1 MTDIWTSVKV
11 AMKMRIPE
19 HACRMW
25 IEPIECLNEEGNAFV
40 IACPNHFFRKRI
52 LENYASLIE
61 SELRNATGNNWT
73 LVVRIREKAEAVKKR
88 KPRTEKPACPPQLAL
103 PQMNTYQSSGHL
115 LRKEFTF
122 DRFVVGKNN
131 DFAYS
136 AALSLA
142 SRKDKTQNPLFLL
155 SQSGMGKSHLS
166 QAIGHHIIHHFPK
179 ETVFYVTAE
188 DFTNEM
194 VHAFRNNSIE
204 QFKEKYRRYC
214 DVLLLEDVHFLTG
227 KERTQTELALA
238 LDYLLNAQKKII
250 FTSCY
255 LPSDIPKLNDQLRS
269 RLSGGIISGIEAP
282 DYRTRIK
289 ILEKKMAGNGCQIP
303 RAVAEY
309 LAGEL
314 SENVRQL
321 ESGLICLTAKASL
334 TGVPVD
340 MRLAESVVRNMVT
353 QSKTITIDLIKDLV
367 SEHYNI
373 PVAELVSKSRKKNVV
388 LPRQMAIYLARKYT
402 DQPLQS
408 IGRSFNR
415 YHATIIHSVAVMEN
429 AMKTDRTLKSQVDYF
444 CEKIERN
451 ERGNPGR
458 TPGEITQPPVSND
471 FVSAMSVN
479 SGRKRG

>member
-1 MTDIWTSVKV
+1 MNQENPHLTDIWTNVKA
-11 AMKMRIPE
+11 AMKTRVPE

-25 IEPIECLNEEGNAFV
+25 IDPIECLDQEGDAFV

-61 SELRNATGNNWT
+61 SELRTATGNNCT
-73 LVVRIREKAEAVKKR
+73 LTVRVREKAETVKKR
-88 KPRTEKPACPPQLAL
+88 KPRSEKTASPPQMAL
-103 PQMNTYQSSGHL
+103 PQMNAYQSSGHL
-115 LRKEFTF
+115 LRKDFTF
-122 DRFVVGKNN
+122 DQFVVGKNN

-136 AALSLA
+136 AALDLA
-142 SRKDKTQNPLFLL
+142 SRKDKTRNPLFLL
-155 SQSGMGKSHLS
+155 SQAGMGKSHLS
-166 QAIGHHIIHHFPK
+166 QAIGHHIINHFPK

-194 VHAFRNNSIE
+194 VHAFRNNTIE

-255 LPSDIPKLNDQLRS
+255 LPSDIPKISEQLRS

-289 ILEKKMAGNGCQIP
+289 ILEKKMAGSACHIP

-334 TGVPVD
+334 TGAAVD
-340 MRLAESVVRNMVT
+340 MRLAESIVKNMGTQTKAVT
-353 QSKTITIDLIKDLV
+353 IELIKTIV

-373 PVAELVSKSRKKNVV
+373 PVTELVSKSRKKNVV

-402 DQPLQS
+402 DQSLQA

-415 YHATIIHSVAVMEN
+415 YHATIIHSVAVTEN
-429 AMKTDRTLKSQVDYF
+429 AVKTDRTLKTQLDYL
-444 CEKIERN
+444 CEKIE
-451 ERGNPGR
+451 GN
-458 TPGEITQPPVSND
+458 
-471 FVSAMSVN
+471 
-479 SGRKRG
+479 KRGKSGQDAGGNH